1 MRTRNTN
8 SIKKRA
14 FTLIEL
20 LVVIAIIGLLASI
33 VLIALNSARAKSR
46 MAARVGTLK
55 QLTTA
60 LELYYNDNSGY
71 PPSGGGWITSC
82 DGIHSSN
89 TVIPGLTPNYIPSL
103 SADPLATCAGGG
115 AGTNFYAY
123 NSNGKDYKFEIT
135 FLNDIT
141 AAQVVSSYKA
151 YADPNRMAGYNPD
164 SCVGGPPFVATTL
177 AIWTSG
183 YVCQ

>member
-1 MRTRNTN
+1 MRTRNIN
-8 SIKKRA
+8 PIKKRA

-55 QLTTA
+55 QLTSA
-60 LELYYNDNSGY
+60 LELYYNDHNGY
-71 PPSGGGWITSC
+71 PASGGGWVTSC
-82 DGIHSSN
+82 DGNHTAN
-89 TVIPGLTPNYIPSL
+89 TVIPGLTPTYVSALN
-103 SADPLATCAGGG
+103 ADPLATCTGGG
-115 AGTNFYAY
+115 NGTNFYAY
-123 NSNGKDYKFEIT
+123 NSNGTDYKFEIT
-135 FLNDIT
+135 FLTDIT
-141 AAQVVSSYKA
+141 AAQVISNYPT

-164 SCVGGPPFVATTL
+164 GCGGGPPFVATTL

-183 YVCQ
+183 YACQ

>member
-46 MAARVGTLK
+46 MAARVATLRE
-55 QLTTA
+55 LSTA
-60 LELYYNDNSGY
+60 LELYYNDHNGY
-71 PPSGGGWITSC
+71 PATAGGWYTSC
-82 DGIHSSN
+82 DGAHTAN
-89 TVIPGLTPNYIPSL
+89 TVIPGLTPNYIPEL
-103 SADPLATCAGGG
+103 NADPLASCASGGS
-115 AGTNFYAY
+115 NIYAY
-123 NSNGKDYKFEIT
+123 NSNGTDYKFEIT
-135 FLNDIT
+135 FLSDIT
-141 AAQVVSSYKA
+141 AAQVISGYVT

-164 SCVGGPPFVATTL
+164 GCGAPPFVATTL

-183 YVCQ
+183 YACQ